1 MTHKGE
7 VFDAFGRLAHTR
19 PNSGLGVF
27 FTKVE
32 ARHQLILEKWIAE
45 LRRRKA

>member
-7 VFDAFGRLAHTR
+7 VFEAFGRIANTR

-32 ARHQLILEKWIAE
+32 ERHQSILEKWIGE
-45 LRRRKA
+45 LRRRS